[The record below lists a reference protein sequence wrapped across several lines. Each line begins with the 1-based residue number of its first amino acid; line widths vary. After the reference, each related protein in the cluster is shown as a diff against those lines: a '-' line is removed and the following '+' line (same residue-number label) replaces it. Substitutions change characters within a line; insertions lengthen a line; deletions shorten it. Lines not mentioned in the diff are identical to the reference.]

1 MIQQHIHKFDSG
13 YILKWFYVNSLKS
26 DSVKFQFMILGTNTN
41 IKIKLFLDR
50 NKIEKSQEAILL
62 EITIDNNLSFKMHID
77 NICQAPKYKLHA
89 LQHIRKYLSTDK
101 TTTLW
106 HFISSQFY
114 HTPLIW
120 DFAWN
125 LLISRVQKIYFRSLQ
140 VCDTTYDEQLSILLR
155 FIRGIYIFSLLKSLN

>member
-1 MIQQHIHKFDSG
+1 MQQHIHKFDSG

-62 EITIDNNLSFKMHID
+62 EITVDNNLSFKMHID

-101 TTTLW
+101 TTTL
-106 HFISSQFY
+106 
-114 HTPLIW
+114 
-120 DFAWN
+120 
-125 LLISRVQKIYFRSLQ
+125 
-140 VCDTTYDEQLSILLR
+140 
-155 FIRGIYIFSLLKSLN
+155 